1 MDERLRQVYDMLISD
16 GLMSA
21 ENVSF
26 DDFSNINEQQ
36 INSFYEGFK
45 QDGLISDQIT
55 LDDFSSMWSKKK
67 DSSQESG
74 MVQEDMVSDLEV
86 GSSDFT
92 ESQTTEEN
100 TLVERVFG
108 KNMVTDLM
116 GDMVRAYR
124 QGQAQGASVDEGLE
138 LFLKGNEATEEDVA
152 DFIEAQKVMRNAG
165 ESDEM
170 KSFNKIYQNNGG
182 GWLGFTK
189 GVLKNP
195 TVVPQLFVSSVS
207 AMLNPTVLSGAATG
221 GATGAAVGS
230 LATPIGTLVGG
241 MGGAMGGA
249 TLTLEAGLSF
259 AEFLQEEIG
268 EGVELTDDN
277 IRKVL
282 EDEEAL
288 GRIRR
293 KAAGRGIAIG
303 TIDAITGGIAS
314 KVTKGVATKALREGK
329 KLSKT
334 RGAVAGIGTEAVG
347 GSLGEVGGRLV
358 AGQEMDVAEIG
369 FEGIAGTAT
378 APLSVG
384 VGLYKS
390 PKYTLNGER
399 VDGKTMIDL
408 IEKGTPEEIAGATI
422 NIKNDDT
429 LLSLAQ
435 EKKDDAMQSALIRG
449 ELKEA
454 GVEESKIEELTKLE
468 LQKRKL
474 SNNKTEAGKAKLKE
488 INKEIAKVT
497 LAAEPTTPDTKTEQQ
512 EVKIDAEIKTDK
524 PLTEEQ
530 KEISEFFG
538 LEVDENSNLSVED
551 KSIVINKRSQ
561 LDPAAEQ
568 KKPSVAF
575 DSLLSMAKTGLAAT
589 KSIIPD
595 IKVVLHETTEQYR
608 KTIKSDGVAEYNPA
622 TKTIH
627 IDASGA
633 NMRTVPHELFHAV
646 LIEKLADDSVI
657 APVTK
662 KMVQAVNK
670 VIAPDSVLKKEL
682 DDFVNLY
689 DNENIRNEEQLA
701 ELTGILAENLDKLS
715 KPEKNAVLQLI
726 KDIGVKLGFEM
737 NFINQLTTDEEAT
750 IDLLNTLS
758 RKFTT
763 GEQVTVEDLSYLDAE
778 IHGSLIDN
786 ASGVVP
792 SNIDTEG
799 GNKINLKRQQKTLLN
814 RRNINMNDI
823 KTGSINDLEGTNA
836 FVFAAD
842 KAVYGEIQSPSGLK
856 FNFSGGFLYPYGSG
870 KGWAFT
876 DKLNAQK
883 VLNKAK
889 ESDGVGFVMVQGPG
903 GITGSFNFWQYL
915 NAEIAH
921 SINQGVPPK
930 DLLNYV
936 NKKLQTPT
944 VAASLKKK
952 GAPLQIENLEQLN
965 TLMPFEGK
973 NKFSYAERANFA
985 DKFFTGESAEKFG
998 IPPLVPNK
1006 SFNTGVLDYVN
1017 DPALVDTQY
1026 GDIVSAIQF
1035 DKNSDIS
1042 ELREGDPNF
1051 HPSYPFVIEGKPIMV
1066 FDTAV
1071 DVRKVYA
1078 DAKPKSKT
1086 MNQTPLGK
1094 RERAAAAKSAMGGQY
1109 ITRVKKTQPTGAKI
1123 NVKPRQQRRMKKYRS
1138 SMERLMEQRT
1148 LESDEFKKFV
1158 QEKLG
1163 VDEDTDKKTPK
1174 PRQQKKPKD
1183 KKFLSLDEYIDKA
1196 RDAGFTDAR
1205 IKDFLVNVTKRFS
1218 AREVNKA
1225 LASSVPASFGN
1236 MTGGVNAAKKLI
1248 KKIKTFQTKLTKKNA
1263 RQTNPQPDSVIT
1275 DEVIKYMESQPEFK
1289 NQNSQQQAEML
1300 ADVQV
1305 LLEGKPTVKMANR
1318 LRNIKMIAASMSKGE
1333 RNLQQVKRDLK
1344 NYMRRH
1350 LPRGLYT
1357 RTEALRLVN
1366 KITKATQKN
1375 IDNVIDEVAE
1385 LVVEKNVQILN
1396 NDIDTILSEKFT
1408 KTEGGIVKGVKVS
1421 NEVRKRINAIKKA
1434 IGFGKK
1440 LDADTLVS
1448 TKQKLL
1454 NDIDALSKE
1463 PTLSDTDVAKLVDLQ
1478 IAINLIEAQLL
1489 ENNNPSKAE
1498 ILADASKNLNDII
1511 EFGRTELAAEVKAAH
1526 ELYKKDLAKAYKS
1539 ITGKTVDP
1547 SSPDFRDKISSIQ
1560 QILDNKAELKKRQGN
1575 ALTRAMRRVGK
1586 KIQSFINRSEA
1597 LDGLMDLISTVPGEM
1612 FGGELQ
1618 TLVTQRIDDASI
1630 EYKGR
1635 RMKME
1640 AMIKNKM
1647 KQIYGK
1653 DWAKKS
1659 RKHREKIYTDI
1670 YTSKVD
1676 QFKRAVEKDP
1686 SPENKQLYQEAVE
1699 SQVQL
1704 LLSPNEMYYLVNQFK
1719 DPKNHPS
1726 FKAKF
1731 GPEFKRVINE
1741 MEALLKKDYP
1751 DLLEFS
1757 NWQVNEMYPMLYD
1770 HYNKVY
1776 KKIYRTDLPWNQN
1789 YAGRLYKEGTDIQ
1802 PLDLLGENGE
1812 FIGGGSVTGKSTHTR
1827 TDNASPIQ
1835 IIDGTDAMMTYLNDM
1850 EYFAAY
1856 AEPIKLVN
1864 KIFTNTDIKNAIKAI
1879 HGDDINKLINTIITR
1894 IANRGTNNP
1903 MQAKI
1908 INAMNNVFIVSRLA
1922 LSPVIA
1928 LKQLTSMFTYANDIG
1943 VGNWA
1948 KYSMKNLGEIKK
1960 TWKEIT
1966 DNSVY
1971 MQDRKYSSILQ
1982 TIESYTEEGMLS
1994 FVPGSHKQFYL
2005 DFLMFTTKFG
2015 DRSAIMLGG
2024 MPNYMYYKDQYR
2036 KANPNASE
2044 QEVIDNAIKKF
2055 ERDTKRTQQSG
2066 DIQDKDYFQTADPII
2081 RAMNMFLTT
2090 PKQYLRKEIQAV
2102 RNLYRK
2108 VKAQDPKAGKGTVM
2122 ENIRTFF
2129 MYHFAMPVLF
2139 QYVAIG
2145 LPGILRP
2152 KKDGDEEDLL
2162 RAAALG
2168 NLNAFFLFGEVFS
2181 GVADAIQGKPWD
2193 FQPKSLG
2200 ALETSSRIMKKW
2212 KQYDKAKT
2220 QLDKLREEKEFK
2232 KAVKQN
2238 EKVQKLLMEA
2248 LAETTT
2254 LGPSPAPVLLKYWYN
2269 IGALDDPNIEPGE
2282 AIARVLNYSQYQ
2294 LAEPE
2299 KPKKKKKIPLRDLKI
2314 LDPEAYNEIQREK
2327 ELMKRTPEYQE
2338 EQKRKAFERREYE
2351 RQLRESR

>member
-682 DDFVNLY
+682 DDFANLY
-689 DNENIRNEEQLA
+689 DNEDIRNEEQLA
-701 ELTGILAENLDKLS
+701 ELTGILSENLDKLS
-715 KPEKNAVLQLI
+715 KPEKNAVLQFI

-763 GEQVTVEDLSYLDAE
+763 GEQVTVEDVAVLDNGTNP
-778 IHGSLIDN
+778 I
-786 ASGVVP
+786 
-792 SNIDTEG
+792 
-799 GNKINLKRQQKTLLN
+799 GNPTNINLPPKKRQQKITFKPSYEQSLVTPDKQMDIDALVKDIHDKDQKVWFWVADQLGLNETLDAGPSYAFQKEGVIWATSMPKKELN
-814 RRNINMNDI
+814 SNVEKADYIFIISGSPQASHLFNKKVYDVYTEKLGDFAEFKRKALATKPKKAIREVLEAHDSWESLREDSSVDNIKKKKIGTGRKKFLINLVSTNATPNTEFHKLVKTLDGYIDPNTLRDAFYRENDFKQNDVMLVLKPTGVATEQSAHSTYNNDI
-823 KTGSINDLEGTNA
+823 LGEVVGVPDKKINALSLMPEDVKEKYEGKATQ
-836 FVFAAD
+836 AAQVI
-842 KAVYGEIQSPSGLK
+842 A
-856 FNFSGGFLYPYGSG
+856 PYGSG
-870 KGWAFT
+870 
-876 DKLNAQK
+876 
-883 VLNKAK
+883 
-889 ESDGVGFVMVQGPG
+889 
-903 GITGSFNFWQYL
+903 I
-915 NAEIAH
+915 
-921 SINQGVPPK
+921 
-930 DLLNYV
+930 
-936 NKKLQTPT
+936 
-944 VAASLKKK
+944 
-952 GAPLQIENLEQLN
+952 
-965 TLMPFEGK
+965 
-973 NKFSYAERANFA
+973 
-985 DKFFTGESAEKFG
+985 
-998 IPPLVPNK
+998 
-1006 SFNTGVLDYVN
+1006 
-1017 DPALVDTQY
+1017 
-1026 GDIVSAIQF
+1026 
-1035 DKNSDIS
+1035 
-1042 ELREGDPNF
+1042 
-1051 HPSYPFVIEGKPIMV
+1051 
-1066 FDTAV
+1066 
-1071 DVRKVYA
+1071 RK
-1078 DAKPKSKT
+1078 
-1086 MNQTPLGK
+1086 
-1094 RERAAAAKSAMGGQY
+1094 
-1109 ITRVKKTQPTGAKI
+1109 
-1123 NVKPRQQRRMKKYRS
+1123 VKPRQQRRMKKYRS

-2299 KPKKKKKIPLRDLKI
+2299 KPKKRKKIPLRDLKI

>member
-1 MDERLRQVYDMLISD
+1 MDERLRQTYDMLISE

-36 INSFYEGFK
+36 INSFYDGFK
-45 QDGLISDQIT
+45 QEGLISDQIT

-67 DSSQESG
+67 DPSEEGGMPPTDMASDSG
-74 MVQEDMVSDLEV
+74 I
-86 GSSDFT
+86 GSSDSTDSKTT
-92 ESQTTEEN
+92 EEILGISNEEN

-195 TVVPQLFVSSVS
+195 SIVPQLFVSSVS
-207 AMLNPTVLSGAATG
+207 AMLNPTVLSGAAAGG
-221 GATGAAVGS
+221 GAGAATGS
-230 LATPIGTLVGG
+230 VIPGLGTLVGG

-282 EDEEAL
+282 EDEEAM

-293 KAAGRGIAIG
+293 RAAGRGIAIG

-347 GSLGEVGGRLV
+347 GSLGEVGGRVV

-390 PKYTLNGER
+390 PKYTLNGEK

-408 IEKGTPEEIAGATI
+408 IEKGTPEEVAGATI

-429 LLSLAQ
+429 LLNLAK

-454 GVEESKIEELTKLE
+454 GVQESKIEELTKLE

-474 SNNKTEAGKAKLKE
+474 SNNKTEAGKAKLSE
-488 INKEIAKVT
+488 INKEIIKVT
-497 LAAEPTTPDTKTEQQ
+497 QGIEPTTPDTKTEQQ
-512 EVKIDAEIKTDK
+512 EAKLDAEIKTDK

-530 KEISEFFG
+530 KEIAEFS
-538 LEVDENSNLSVED
+538 LETQIDDTSNLSVED
-551 KSIVINKRSQ
+551 ESIIVNKRSQ

-568 KKPSVAF
+568 KKPSMAF
-575 DSLLSMAKTGLAAT
+575 DSLLSIAKTGVSAT
-589 KSIIPD
+589 KSLIPD
-595 IKVVLHETTEQYR
+595 IKVVLHETTELYN
-608 KTIKSDGVAEYNPA
+608 KTNEQGGIAEYNPA
-622 TKTIH
+622 TKTVH
-627 IDASGA
+627 INASIA

-646 LIEKLADDSVI
+646 LIEKLGDDSAI

-662 KMVQAVNK
+662 KMVQTVNK
-670 VIAPDSVLKKEL
+670 VLGPDSALKKQL
-682 DDFVNLY
+682 DDFANLY
-689 DNENIRNEEQLA
+689 DDADIQNEERLA
-701 ELTGILAENLDKLS
+701 ELTGILAENFAKLS
-715 KPEKNAVLQLI
+715 KPEKNAVLQFI

-763 GEQVTVEDLSYLDAE
+763 GEQVTVEDVAVLDNGTNP
-778 IHGSLIDN
+778 I
-786 ASGVVP
+786 
-792 SNIDTEG
+792 
-799 GNKINLKRQQKTLLN
+799 GNPTNINLPPKKRQQKITFKPSYEQSLVTPDKQMDIDALVKDIHDKDQKVWFWVADQLGLNETLDAGPSYAFQKEGVIWATSMPKKELN
-814 RRNINMNDI
+814 SNVEKADYIFIISGSPQASHLFNKKVYDVYTEKLGDFAEFKRKALATKPKKAIREVLEAHDSWESLREDSSVDNLKKKKIGTGRKKFLINLVSTNATPNTEFHKLVKTLDGYIDPNTLRDAFYRENDFKQNDVMLVLKPTGVATEQSAHSTYNNDI
-823 KTGSINDLEGTNA
+823 LGEVVGVPDKKINAISLMPEDVKEKYEGKATQ
-836 FVFAAD
+836 AAQVI
-842 KAVYGEIQSPSGLK
+842 A
-856 FNFSGGFLYPYGSG
+856 PYGSG
-870 KGWAFT
+870 
-876 DKLNAQK
+876 
-883 VLNKAK
+883 
-889 ESDGVGFVMVQGPG
+889 
-903 GITGSFNFWQYL
+903 I
-915 NAEIAH
+915 
-921 SINQGVPPK
+921 
-930 DLLNYV
+930 
-936 NKKLQTPT
+936 
-944 VAASLKKK
+944 
-952 GAPLQIENLEQLN
+952 
-965 TLMPFEGK
+965 
-973 NKFSYAERANFA
+973 
-985 DKFFTGESAEKFG
+985 
-998 IPPLVPNK
+998 
-1006 SFNTGVLDYVN
+1006 
-1017 DPALVDTQY
+1017 
-1026 GDIVSAIQF
+1026 
-1035 DKNSDIS
+1035 
-1042 ELREGDPNF
+1042 
-1051 HPSYPFVIEGKPIMV
+1051 
-1066 FDTAV
+1066 
-1071 DVRKVYA
+1071 RK
-1078 DAKPKSKT
+1078 
-1086 MNQTPLGK
+1086 
-1094 RERAAAAKSAMGGQY
+1094 
-1109 ITRVKKTQPTGAKI
+1109 
-1123 NVKPRQQRRMKKYRS
+1123 VKPRQQRRMKKYRS

-1163 VDEDTDKKTPK
+1163 VEDATDKKTPK

-1289 NQNSQQQAEML
+1289 NQNSKQQAEML

-1305 LLEGKPTVKMANR
+1305 LLEGKPTVRMANR

-1366 KITKATQKN
+1366 KIAKATQKN

-1454 NDIDALSKE
+1454 NDYDALNKE

-1498 ILADASKNLNDII
+1498 TLAKASKNLNDII

-1776 KKIYRTDLPWNQN
+1776 NKIYRTDLPWNQN

-2015 DRSAIMLGG
+2015 DRAAIMLGG

-2212 KQYDKAKT
+2212 KKYDKAKT
-2220 QLDKLREEKEFK
+2220 QLDKFREEKDFK
-2232 KAVKQN
+2232 KAAKQN

-2299 KPKKKKKIPLRDLKI
+2299 KPKKIKKIPLRDLKI